1 MKKQTKI
8 ILILITFIPTIVFA
22 HPGKTDANG
31 CHYCRTNCAKWGLY
45 NGQYHCH
52 NGGSSG
58 SSSSNNTTKRTTTTK
73 KTTTPRTTIS
83 STTTTTTTT
92 TQVIKNNDTT
102 IKEIII
108 DDISFQNIED
118 IYYTTKNSSADIKVI
133 LNDEKAKYSI
143 NGNLNLNIGE
153 NTITIIVT
161 AEDES
166 TKEYKFIITKEEDL
180 KSNTNIKA
188 YINEDTI
195 NFYNNKATYTVKTD
209 QESVSIECIPDND
222 NAIINIDNPNPTL
235 NYGDNIINI
244 HITAED
250 QTTNDYKLTIYRP
263 EPPKEEKSSIIE
275 KIFPPIFLTSIGYI
289 IFKKKK
295 K

>member
-1 MKKQTKI
+1 MGLFNKIKNVFSKDKEAAKYEEGLTKTRKEFSTELAKLSKKYKNI
-8 ILILITFIPTIVFA
+8 DDDYFEELENILIMADIGV
-22 HPGKTDANG
+22 
-31 CHYCRTNCAKWGLY
+31 
-45 NGQYHCH
+45 
-52 NGGSSG
+52 
-58 SSSSNNTTKRTTTTK
+58 NTVVKFVDKLKKRVK
-73 KTTTPRTTIS
+73 EEN
-83 STTTTTTTT
+83 
-92 TQVIKNNDTT
+92 IKDSETL
-102 IKEIII
+102 KEIII
-108 DDISFQNIED
+108 DDISFQIIED
-118 IYYTTKNSSADIKVI
+118 IYYTTKNSSVDIKVI

-143 NGNLNLNIGE
+143 NGNLNLNTGE

-250 QTTNDYKLTIYRP
+250 QTTNNYKLTIYRP
-263 EPPKEEKSSIIE
+263 KPPKEEKSSIIE
-275 KIFPPIFLTSIGYI
+275 KIIPPIFLTSIGYI